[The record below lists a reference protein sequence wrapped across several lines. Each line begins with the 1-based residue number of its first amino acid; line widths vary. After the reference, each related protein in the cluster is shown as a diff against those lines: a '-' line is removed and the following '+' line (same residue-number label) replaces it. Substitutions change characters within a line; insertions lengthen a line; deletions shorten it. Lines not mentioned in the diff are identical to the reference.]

1 MHAAR
6 HGEATRYLLPPE
18 AYFDERWHRREI
30 DAIFNRSWLCAGL
43 ISDAVEPGDYWT
55 IQAGDHPLVIVRGA
69 DGELRAFHN
78 ICRHRGARLVEGK
91 GSAPRG
97 LSCFYHH
104 WHYNLDGALRGVPQA
119 DRFGTLDKSKLGLK
133 TASISQWR
141 GLVFVHPQETPA
153 VSLADWIQPLEAEF
167 GPWQPGELLETG
179 SVQHEIE
186 ANWKLFVE
194 NHIDGYHLAHLH
206 GASIRGLDH
215 SQQRWTRAGPHWAFY
230 EPELR
235 DQDGERIDA
244 VTALLP
250 QIEGIGPERLGSSV
264 YLMFPTLGM
273 AGGESF
279 FFLLLIEPLSS
290 ERTRVTVRTF
300 ISPLLDNEGEK
311 LASFLTPRSPIAS
324 PRNENGD
331 FIGEDVYAAQALQVA
346 LRSPAFEVGPL
357 ADGLEDSIPFFQQSV
372 LNALEAAR

>member
-1 MHAAR
+1 MSVAHKP
-6 HGEATRYLLPPE
+6 EATRYLLPPE
-18 AYFDERWHRREI
+18 AYFDSAWHRREVE
-30 DAIFNRSWLCAGL
+30 AIFNRSWLCAGL
-43 ISDAVEPGDYWT
+43 TADAPAAGDYWT
-55 IQAGDHPLVIVRGA
+55 IQAGDHPLVVVRGS

-119 DRFGTLDKSKLGLK
+119 ERFCDLDKSRLGLK
-133 TASISQWR
+133 KAALGEWR
-141 GLVFVHPQETPA
+141 GLVFVHPEEFPE
-153 VSLADWIQPLEAEF
+153 VSLADWIAPLETEF
-167 GPWQPGELLETG
+167 GPWRPDRLFETR
-179 SVQHEIE
+179 SVQHEIK

-206 GASIRGLDH
+206 GVSIKGLDH
-215 SQQRWTRAGPHWAFY
+215 SQQRWTPAGQHWAFY

-235 DQDGERIDA
+235 DADGERVDA
-244 VTALLP
+244 ITALLP

-264 YLMFPTLGM
+264 YLMFPSLGM

-279 FFLLLIEPLSS
+279 FALLMIEPLSS

-300 ISPLLDNEGEK
+300 VSPSLREDKETS
-311 LASFLTPRSPIAS
+311 SFLTPRTLNAS
-324 PRNENGD
+324 PKNENGD
-331 FIGEDVYAAQALQVA
+331 FIGEDVYAAEALQVA
-346 LRSPAFEVGPL
+346 LRSPAFEIGPL
-357 ADGLEDSIPFFQQSV
+357 ADGLEDSIPFFQRSI
-372 LNALEAAR
+372 LNALGRAP